1 MNGTLDAQV
10 NWTSSDEKGTLSAA
24 TVTTTEVVLT
34 VGFLIAMIVASVS
47 AISCVVVV
55 VTRKRRRSTHN
66 QDESGPR
73 VVCMVCLDKF
83 PSALSPAHASI
94 TQEKSDQA
102 YNHSNT
108 LKVITVNEIKSPQI
122 QVWCEDG
129 KVIESLYTFDLEDSC
144 NEDEDDEYTYDDTVN
159 HTRQSS
165 YDDVVYPSLPGYNSH
180 CDHLV
185 DMDTL
190 QSKIDTLTKSY
201 HYYEEYEDVMVDM
214 DHQQCPEEKLALQS
228 NGYQSLNT
236 ASDCDIS
243 ADGRSQQDEERCSY
257 SFYTKPPSATGT
269 VVRELQHMPI
279 TKAIKADKV

>member
-1 MNGTLDAQV
+1 MNGTLGAWV
-10 NWTSSDEKGTLSAA
+10 NGTSSDENGALSAA
-24 TVTTTEVVLT
+24 TANTTEVVLI

-55 VTRKRRRSTHN
+55 VVTRKRRRSTYH

-73 VVCMVCLDKF
+73 VACMVCSDTF
-83 PSALSPAHASI
+83 PSALPPVHASI

-108 LKVITVNEIKSPQI
+108 LKAITGNEIKSPQI
-122 QVWCEDG
+122 HVWCENG

-144 NEDEDDEYTYDDTVN
+144 NEDDEYDDTVN

-165 YDDVVYPSLPGYNSH
+165 YDDVVYPSLPGDNSH

-190 QSKIDTLTKSY
+190 QSKIDTLTQSY
-201 HYYEEYEDVMVDM
+201 HYYEEYDDVMVDT
-214 DHQQCPEEKLALQS
+214 DHQRYPEETLALQF
-228 NGYQSLNT
+228 NGYRTLNT

-257 SFYTKPPSATGT
+257 SFYTKPPSAAGT
-269 VVRELQHMPI
+269 LVRELQHMPI
-279 TKAIKADKV
+279 TKSIKADEV

>member
-1 MNGTLDAQV
+1 
-10 NWTSSDEKGTLSAA
+10 
-24 TVTTTEVVLT
+24 
-34 VGFLIAMIVASVS
+34 MIVASVS
-47 AISCVVVV
+47 AISCVVVVV

-108 LKVITVNEIKSPQI
+108 LKAITVNEIKSPQI

-144 NEDEDDEYTYDDTVN
+144 NEDEDDEYTYDDTVH

-190 QSKIDTLTKSY
+190 QSKIDTLMKSY
-201 HYYEEYEDVMVDM
+201 HYYEEYEDVMVDT
-214 DHQQCPEEKLALQS
+214 DHQQYPEE
-228 NGYQSLNT
+228 N
-236 ASDCDIS
+236 
-243 ADGRSQQDEERCSY
+243 
-257 SFYTKPPSATGT
+257 
-269 VVRELQHMPI
+269 
-279 TKAIKADKV
+279 